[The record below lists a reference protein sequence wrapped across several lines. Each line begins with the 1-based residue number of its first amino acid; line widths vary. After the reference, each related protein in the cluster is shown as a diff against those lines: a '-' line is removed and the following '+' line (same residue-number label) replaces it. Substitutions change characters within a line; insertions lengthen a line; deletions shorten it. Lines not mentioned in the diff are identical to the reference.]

1 MNIEQARASQGRD
14 HGFSLPELLLIVA
27 ILSITAGITI
37 PHFTRNLQSERMG
50 AATKLM
56 AAWLDDARREAIR
69 QSRPCR
75 IQINSATA
83 QLIADDCNSIT
94 TIDLAKEVGGN
105 PEITI
110 NSGEDNSIPLSF
122 SFTPRGT
129 IYREDSSN
137 SIELRLSIN
146 NATIANS
153 RCIKIMIP
161 VGLIRAGRV
170 IEPSEIE
177 NPQCDYT
184 TAL

>member
-1 MNIEQARASQGRD
+1 MNIKQVRASQGRD
-14 HGFSLPELLLIVA
+14 YGFSLPELLVVVA

-56 AAWLDDARREAIR
+56 AAWLDDARRQAIR

-75 IQINSATA
+75 IQIESATA
-83 QLIADDCNSIT
+83 QLIAEDCDSIT
-94 TIDLAKEVGGN
+94 TMDLAKEVGGN
-105 PEITI
+105 PDITI

-129 IYREDSSN
+129 IYRANSSN
-137 SIELRLSIN
+137 PIELRLSTN
-146 NATIANS
+146 NATRANS

>member
-1 MNIEQARASQGRD
+1 MNIKQVRASQGRD
-14 HGFSLPELLLIVA
+14 YGFSLPELLVVVA

-56 AAWLDDARREAIR
+56 AAWLDDARRQAIR

-75 IQINSATA
+75 IQIESATA
-83 QLIADDCNSIT
+83 QLIAEDCDSIT
-94 TIDLAKEVGGN
+94 TMDLAKEVGGN
-105 PEITI
+105 PDITI

-129 IYREDSSN
+129 IYRANSSN
-137 SIELRLSIN
+137 PIELRLSTN
-146 NATIANS
+146 NATNSSS

>member
-1 MNIEQARASQGRD
+1 MNIEQVRASQGKD
-14 HGFSLPELLLIVA
+14 YGFSLPELLVVVA

-50 AATKLM
+50 AVTKLM
-56 AAWLDDARREAIR
+56 AAWLDDARRQAIR

-75 IQINSATA
+75 IQIDSAAA
-83 QLIADDCNSIT
+83 QLTAEDCDSIT
-94 TIDLAKEVGGN
+94 TMDLAKEVGGN
-105 PEITI
+105 PDITI

-129 IYREDSSN
+129 IYRANSSN
-137 SIELRLSIN
+137 PIELRLSTN
-146 NATIANS
+146 NATSANS